1 MAILQFTLPV
11 PEFFFLPR
19 PFTNSTFIEAR
30 VAANK
35 KPNGR
40 YLVIVILLLAVIF
53 SLALSLSVKSVVKQ
67 IKDDEGKKESS
78 AAPSHAGP

>member
-1 MAILQFTLPV
+1 M
-11 PEFFFLPR
+11 
-19 PFTNSTFIEAR
+19 
-30 VAANK
+30 AANK